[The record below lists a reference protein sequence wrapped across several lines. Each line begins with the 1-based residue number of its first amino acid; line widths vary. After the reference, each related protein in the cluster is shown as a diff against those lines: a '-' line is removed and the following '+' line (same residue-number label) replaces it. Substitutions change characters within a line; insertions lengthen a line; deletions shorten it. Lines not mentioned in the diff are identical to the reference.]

1 MMTIGKKIVLM
12 SLAIIVLTLGAGFAY
27 GISLLNFSTDAI
39 SKTFRQ
45 LDGEEEITPIDA
57 TEPLTILLMGV
68 DMDQATRGGVWEEGR
83 SDSMILV
90 TVNPKTKETTMMS
103 LTRDIMVEIAEANGE
118 STGTV
123 EKLNHSYS
131 YGQAPMAIATIE
143 KMMDINIDR
152 YIEINMDGLVE
163 LVDAV
168 GGIEVNNTLGFPIS
182 ISEYEPAYTSIVP
195 TGKRLV
201 NGDQALVYARMRYDD
216 PEGDIGRQRR
226 QREVI
231 TAIVKKLLQLDGF
244 TQYKKILTAISNN
257 MRTNIEISTATIPE
271 LLGYKD
277 SIKNLHS
284 YQLRGLDE
292 LVEEVY
298 YQLPPTQHLLEMQNV
313 LRTSIGL
320 DAKTD
325 LTTNVKVY
333 EGQVGLP
340 STIDVYNA
348 YTELLE
354 IEANPLAEAV
364 DIEAFTG
371 TSASDLPEGTASSPN
386 LSSNSSEIEGTEMTE
401 ATEMT
406 EVGTETQTEEGQ

>member
-1 MMTIGKKIVLM
+1 MTIGKKIFLM
-12 SLAIIVLTLGAGFAY
+12 SLAIIGLTVGAGLIY
-27 GISLLNFSTDAI
+27 GASLLNFSTDAI
-39 SKTFRQ
+39 SKTFKQ
-45 LDGEEEITPIDA
+45 LDGEEKITPIDA
-57 TEPLTILLMGV
+57 TDPLTILLMGV
-68 DMDQATRGGVWEEGR
+68 DMDQATRGGDWEGGR

-90 TVNPKTKETTMMS
+90 TVNPKTKETNMMS

-118 STGTV
+118 SSGTV

-182 ISEYEPAYTSIVP
+182 ISEHEPAYTSIVQP
-195 TGKRLV
+195 GKQLV

-231 TAIVKKLLQLDGF
+231 TAIIKKLLQLDGF

-257 MRTNIEISTATIPE
+257 MRTNIEISPATIPN

-277 SIKNLHS
+277 SISKLNS
-284 YQLRGLDE
+284 YQLRGVDQM
-292 LVEEVY
+292 VDAIY
-298 YQLPPTQHLLEMQNV
+298 YQLPTSTHLLEMQNV
-313 LRTSIGL
+313 LKKSIGL
-320 DAKTD
+320 EENTD
-325 LTTNVKVY
+325 LVTNVKVY
-333 EGQVGLP
+333 EGQMGLP
-340 STIDVYNA
+340 SPINVYDVYTNLL
-348 YTELLE
+348 LLE
-354 IEANPLAEAV
+354 ASPWAESL
-364 DIEAFTG
+364 DPEIG
-371 TSASDLPEGTASSPN
+371 SPSAT
-386 LSSNSSEIEGTEMTE
+386 TTV
-401 ATEMT
+401 T
-406 EVGTETQTEEGQ
+406 TEEQVTDFSTEPVLGDENGSQ

>member
-1 MMTIGKKIVLM
+1 MTIGKKIFLM
-12 SLAIIVLTLGAGFAY
+12 SLAIVGLTLGAGLIY
-27 GISLLNFSTDAI
+27 GASLLNFSTDAI
-39 SKTFRQ
+39 SKTFKQ
-45 LDGEEEITPIDA
+45 LNGEEEITPIDA

-68 DMDQATRGGVWEEGR
+68 DMDQATRGGDWEGGR

-90 TVNPKTKETTMMS
+90 TVNPKTKETNMMS

-118 STGTV
+118 SSGTV

-182 ISEYEPAYTSIVP
+182 ISEHEPAYTSIVQP
-195 TGKRLV
+195 GKQLV

-231 TAIVKKLLQLDGF
+231 TAIIKKLLQLDGL

-257 MRTNIEISTATIPE
+257 MRTNIEISPATIPS

-277 SIKNLHS
+277 SVSKLNS
-284 YQLRGLDE
+284 YQLRGVDQMVDE
-292 LVEEVY
+292 IY
-298 YQLPPTQHLLEMQNV
+298 YQLPTSTHLLEMQNI
-313 LRTSIGL
+313 LKKSIGL
-320 DAKTD
+320 EENTD
-325 LTTNVKVY
+325 LVTNVKVY
-333 EGQVGLP
+333 EGQMGLP
-340 STIDVYNA
+340 SPINVYDVYTNLL
-348 YTELLE
+348 LLE
-354 IEANPLAEAV
+354 ASPWAESL
-364 DIEAFTG
+364 DPEIG
-371 TSASDLPEGTASSPN
+371 SPSA
-386 LSSNSSEIEGTEMTE
+386 
-401 ATEMT
+401 ATT
-406 EVGTETQTEEGQ
+406 VTTEEQVTDFSTEPVLGDENGSQ

>member
-1 MMTIGKKIVLM
+1 MTIGKKIFLM
-12 SLAIIVLTLGAGFAY
+12 SLAIVGLTLGAGLIY
-27 GISLLNFSTDAI
+27 GASLLNFSTDAI

-45 LDGEEEITPIDA
+45 LDGEEKITPIDA

-68 DMDQATRGGVWEEGR
+68 DMDQATRGGDWEGGR

-90 TVNPKTKETTMMS
+90 TVNPKTKETNMMS

-118 STGTV
+118 SSGTV

-182 ISEYEPAYTSIVP
+182 ISEHEPAYTSIVQP
-195 TGKRLV
+195 GKQLV

-231 TAIVKKLLQLDGF
+231 MAIIKKLLQLDGL

-257 MRTNIEISTATIPE
+257 MRTNIEISPATIPS

-277 SIKNLHS
+277 SVSKLNS
-284 YQLRGLDE
+284 YQLRGVDQMVDE
-292 LVEEVY
+292 IY
-298 YQLPPTQHLLEMQNV
+298 YQLPTSTHLLEMQNV
-313 LRTSIGL
+313 LKKSIGL
-320 DAKTD
+320 EENTD
-325 LTTNVKVY
+325 LVTNVKVY
-333 EGQVGLP
+333 EGQMGLP
-340 STIDVYNA
+340 SPINVYDVYTNLL
-348 YTELLE
+348 LLE
-354 IEANPLAEAV
+354 ASPWAESL
-364 DIEAFTG
+364 DPEIG
-371 TSASDLPEGTASSPN
+371 SPSAT
-386 LSSNSSEIEGTEMTE
+386 TTV
-401 ATEMT
+401 T
-406 EVGTETQTEEGQ
+406 TEEQVTDFSTEPVLGDEDGSQ

>member
-1 MMTIGKKIVLM
+1 MTIGKKIFLM
-12 SLAIIVLTLGAGFAY
+12 SLAIVGLTLGAGLIY
-27 GISLLNFSTDAI
+27 GASLLNFSTGTI
-39 SKTFRQ
+39 SKTYKQ
-45 LDGEEEITPIDA
+45 LDGEKEITPIDA

-68 DMDQATRGGVWEEGR
+68 DMDQATRGGDWEGGR

-90 TVNPKTKETTMMS
+90 TVNPKTKETNMMS

-118 STGTV
+118 SSGTV

-152 YIEINMDGLVE
+152 YIEINMDGLIE

-182 ISEYEPAYTSIVP
+182 ISEHEPAYTSIVQP
-195 TGKRLV
+195 GKQLV

-231 TAIVKKLLQLDGF
+231 TAIIKKLLQLDGL

-257 MRTNIEISTATIPE
+257 MRTNIEISPATIPS

-277 SIKNLHS
+277 SVSKLNSH
-284 YQLRGLDE
+284 QLRGVDQMVDE
-292 LVEEVY
+292 IY
-298 YQLPPTQHLLEMQNV
+298 YQLPTSEHLLEMQNI
-313 LRTSIGL
+313 LKKSIGL
-320 DAKTD
+320 EEKTD
-325 LTTNVKVY
+325 LVTNVKVY
-333 EGQVGLP
+333 EGQMGLP
-340 STIDVYNA
+340 SPINVYDVYTNLL
-348 YTELLE
+348 LLE
-354 IEANPLAEAV
+354 ASPWAESL
-364 DIEAFTG
+364 DPEIG
-371 TSASDLPEGTASSPN
+371 SPSAT
-386 LSSNSSEIEGTEMTE
+386 TTV
-401 ATEMT
+401 T
-406 EVGTETQTEEGQ
+406 TEEQVTDFSTEPVLGDENGSQ

>member
-1 MMTIGKKIVLM
+1 MTIGKKIFLM
-12 SLAIIVLTLGAGFAY
+12 SLAIIGLTVGAGLIY
-27 GISLLNFSTDAI
+27 GASLLNFSTDAI
-39 SKTFRQ
+39 SKTFKQ
-45 LDGEEEITPIDA
+45 LDGEEKITPIDA

-68 DMDQATRGGVWEEGR
+68 DMDQATRGGDWEGGR

-90 TVNPKTKETTMMS
+90 TVNPKTKETNMMS

-118 STGTV
+118 SSGTV

-182 ISEYEPAYTSIVP
+182 ISEHEPAYTSIVQP
-195 TGKRLV
+195 GKQLV

-231 TAIVKKLLQLDGF
+231 TAIIKKLLQLDGF

-257 MRTNIEISTATIPE
+257 MRTNIEISPATIPS

-277 SIKNLHS
+277 SVSKLNS
-284 YQLRGLDE
+284 YQLRGVDQI
-292 LVEEVY
+292 VDAIY
-298 YQLPPTQHLLEMQNV
+298 YQLPTSEHLLEMQNI
-313 LRTSIGL
+313 LKKSISL
-320 DAKTD
+320 EEKTD
-325 LTTNVKVY
+325 LVTNVKVY

-340 STIDVYNA
+340 SPINVYDVYTNLL
-348 YTELLE
+348 LLE
-354 IEANPLAEAV
+354 ASPWAERLDPEIGNP
-364 DIEAFTG
+364 
-371 TSASDLPEGTASSPN
+371 SAT
-386 LSSNSSEIEGTEMTE
+386 TTV
-401 ATEMT
+401 T
-406 EVGTETQTEEGQ
+406 TEEQVTDFSTEPELGDENGSQ

>member
-1 MMTIGKKIVLM
+1 MTIGKKIFLM
-12 SLAIIVLTLGAGFAY
+12 SLAIVGLTLGAGLIY
-27 GISLLNFSTDAI
+27 GASLLNFSTGAI
-39 SKTFRQ
+39 SKTFKQ
-45 LDGEEEITPIDA
+45 LDGENEITPIDA

-68 DMDQATRGGVWEEGR
+68 DMDQATRGGDWESGR

-90 TVNPKTKETTMMS
+90 TVNPKTKETNMMS

-118 STGTV
+118 SSGTV

-182 ISEYEPAYTSIVP
+182 ISEHEPAYTSIVQP
-195 TGKRLV
+195 GKQLV

-231 TAIVKKLLQLDGF
+231 TAIIKKLLQLDGL

-257 MRTNIEISTATIPE
+257 MRTNIEISPATIPS

-277 SIKNLHS
+277 SVSKLNS
-284 YQLRGLDE
+284 YQLRGVDQMVDE
-292 LVEEVY
+292 IY
-298 YQLPPTQHLLEMQNV
+298 YQLPTSEHLLEMQNI
-313 LRTSIGL
+313 LKKSIGL
-320 DAKTD
+320 EEKTD
-325 LTTNVKVY
+325 LVTNVKVY
-333 EGQVGLP
+333 EGQMGLP
-340 STIDVYNA
+340 SPINVYDVYTNLL
-348 YTELLE
+348 LLE
-354 IEANPLAEAV
+354 ASPWAESL
-364 DIEAFTG
+364 DPEIG
-371 TSASDLPEGTASSPN
+371 SPSAT
-386 LSSNSSEIEGTEMTE
+386 TTV
-401 ATEMT
+401 T
-406 EVGTETQTEEGQ
+406 TEEQVTDFSTEPVLGDENGSQ

>member
-1 MMTIGKKIVLM
+1 MTIGKKIFLM
-12 SLAIIVLTLGAGFAY
+12 SLAIIGLTLGAGLIY
-27 GISLLNFSTDAI
+27 GASLLNFSTDAI
-39 SKTFRQ
+39 SKTFKQ
-45 LDGEEEITPIDA
+45 LNGEEEITPIDA

-68 DMDQATRGGVWEEGR
+68 DMDQATRGGDWEGGR

-90 TVNPKTKETTMMS
+90 TVNPKTKETNMMS

-118 STGTV
+118 SSGTV

-182 ISEYEPAYTSIVP
+182 ISEHEPAYTSIVQP
-195 TGKRLV
+195 GKQLV

-231 TAIVKKLLQLDGF
+231 TAIIKKLLQLDGL

-257 MRTNIEISTATIPE
+257 MRTNIEISPATIPS

-277 SIKNLHS
+277 SVSKLNS
-284 YQLRGLDE
+284 YQLRGVDQMVDE
-292 LVEEVY
+292 IY
-298 YQLPPTQHLLEMQNV
+298 YQLPTSTHLLEMQNI
-313 LRTSIGL
+313 LKKSIGL
-320 DAKTD
+320 EENTD
-325 LTTNVKVY
+325 LVTNVKVY
-333 EGQVGLP
+333 EGQMGLP
-340 STIDVYNA
+340 SPINVYDVYTNLL
-348 YTELLE
+348 LLE
-354 IEANPLAEAV
+354 ASPWAESL
-364 DIEAFTG
+364 DPEIG
-371 TSASDLPEGTASSPN
+371 SPSAT
-386 LSSNSSEIEGTEMTE
+386 TTV
-401 ATEMT
+401 T
-406 EVGTETQTEEGQ
+406 TEEQVTDFSTEPVLGDENGSQ

>member
-1 MMTIGKKIVLM
+1 MTIGKKIFLM
-12 SLAIIVLTLGAGFAY
+12 SLAIVGLTLGAGLIY
-27 GISLLNFSTDAI
+27 GASLLNFSTDAI
-39 SKTFRQ
+39 SKTFKQ
-45 LDGEEEITPIDA
+45 LNGEEEITPIDA

-68 DMDQATRGGVWEEGR
+68 DMDQATRGGDWEGGR

-90 TVNPKTKETTMMS
+90 TVNPKTKETNMMS

-118 STGTV
+118 SSGTV

-182 ISEYEPAYTSIVP
+182 ISEHEPAYTSIVQP
-195 TGKRLV
+195 GKQLV

-231 TAIVKKLLQLDGF
+231 TAIIKKLLQLDGL

-257 MRTNIEISTATIPE
+257 MRTNIEISPATIPS

-277 SIKNLHS
+277 SVSKLNS
-284 YQLRGLDE
+284 YQLRGVDQMVDE
-292 LVEEVY
+292 IY
-298 YQLPPTQHLLEMQNV
+298 YQLPTSTHLLEMQNV
-313 LRTSIGL
+313 LKKSIGL
-320 DAKTD
+320 EENTD
-325 LTTNVKVY
+325 LVTNVKVY
-333 EGQVGLP
+333 EGQMGLP
-340 STIDVYNA
+340 SPINVYDVYTNLL
-348 YTELLE
+348 LLE
-354 IEANPLAEAV
+354 ASPWAESL
-364 DIEAFTG
+364 DPEIG
-371 TSASDLPEGTASSPN
+371 SPSAT
-386 LSSNSSEIEGTEMTE
+386 TTV
-401 ATEMT
+401 T
-406 EVGTETQTEEGQ
+406 TEEQVTDFSTEPVLGDENGSQ

>member
-1 MMTIGKKIVLM
+1 MTIGKKIVLM
-12 SLAIIVLTLGAGFAY
+12 SLAIVALTLGAGFAY

-39 SKTFRQ
+39 SKTFKQ
-45 LDGEEEITPIDA
+45 LDGEEEITPLDA

-68 DMDQATRGGVWEEGR
+68 DMDQATRGGAWEEGR

-143 KMMDINIDR
+143 KMMDIDIDR

-182 ISEYEPAYTSIVP
+182 ISEYEPAYTAIVP

-244 TQYKKILTAISNN
+244 TQYKKILTAISNH
-257 MRTNIEISTATIPE
+257 MRTDIEISTATIPS

-277 SIKNLHS
+277 SIRNLHS
-284 YQLRGLDE
+284 YQLRGIDE

-313 LRTSIGL
+313 LKTSIGL
-320 DAKTD
+320 DEVTE

-333 EGQVGLP
+333 EGQMGLP
-340 STIDVYNA
+340 TTINVYNA
-348 YTELLE
+348 YTDLLE
-354 IEANPLAEAV
+354 LEANPLAEAV

-371 TSASDLPEGTASSPN
+371 TAASDLPEGTASSGSLP
-386 LSSNSSEIEGTEMTE
+386 SVSSETGETGTS
-401 ATEMT
+401 

>member
-1 MMTIGKKIVLM
+1 MTIGKKIFLM
-12 SLAIIVLTLGAGFAY
+12 SLAIIGLTVGAGLIY
-27 GISLLNFSTDAI
+27 GASLLNFSTDAI
-39 SKTFRQ
+39 SKTFKQ
-45 LDGEEEITPIDA
+45 LDGEEKITPIDA

-68 DMDQATRGGVWEEGR
+68 DMDQATRGGDWEGGR

-90 TVNPKTKETTMMS
+90 TVNPKTKETNMMS

-118 STGTV
+118 SSGTV

-182 ISEYEPAYTSIVP
+182 ISEHEPAYTSIVQP
-195 TGKRLV
+195 GKQLV

-231 TAIVKKLLQLDGF
+231 TAIIKKLLQLDGF

-257 MRTNIEISTATIPE
+257 MRTNIEISPATIPN

-277 SIKNLHS
+277 SISKLNS
-284 YQLRGLDE
+284 YQLRGVDQM
-292 LVEEVY
+292 VDAIY
-298 YQLPPTQHLLEMQNV
+298 YQLPTSTHLLEMQNV
-313 LRTSIGL
+313 LKKSIGL
-320 DAKTD
+320 EENTD
-325 LTTNVKVY
+325 LVTNVKVY
-333 EGQVGLP
+333 EGQMGLP
-340 STIDVYNA
+340 SPINVYDVYTNLL
-348 YTELLE
+348 LLE
-354 IEANPLAEAV
+354 ASPWAESL
-364 DIEAFTG
+364 DPEIG
-371 TSASDLPEGTASSPN
+371 SPSAT
-386 LSSNSSEIEGTEMTE
+386 TTV
-401 ATEMT
+401 T
-406 EVGTETQTEEGQ
+406 TEEQVTDFSTEPVLGDENGSQ

>member
-1 MMTIGKKIVLM
+1 MTIGKKIFLM
-12 SLAIIVLTLGAGFAY
+12 SLAIIGLTVGAGLIY
-27 GISLLNFSTDAI
+27 GASLLNFSTDAI
-39 SKTFRQ
+39 SKTFKQ
-45 LDGEEEITPIDA
+45 LDGEEKITPIDA

-68 DMDQATRGGVWEEGR
+68 DMDQATRGGDWEGGR

-90 TVNPKTKETTMMS
+90 TVNPKTKETNMMS

-118 STGTV
+118 SSGTV

-182 ISEYEPAYTSIVP
+182 ISEHEPAYTSIVQP
-195 TGKRLV
+195 GKQLV

-231 TAIVKKLLQLDGF
+231 MAIIKKLLQLDGL

-257 MRTNIEISTATIPE
+257 MRTNIEISPATIPS

-277 SIKNLHS
+277 SVSKLNS
-284 YQLRGLDE
+284 YQLRGVDQMVDE
-292 LVEEVY
+292 IY
-298 YQLPPTQHLLEMQNV
+298 YQLPTSTHLLEMQNI
-313 LRTSIGL
+313 LKKSIGL
-320 DAKTD
+320 EENTD
-325 LTTNVKVY
+325 LVTNVKVY
-333 EGQVGLP
+333 EGQMGLP
-340 STIDVYNA
+340 SPINVYDVYTNLL
-348 YTELLE
+348 LLE
-354 IEANPLAEAV
+354 ASPWAESL
-364 DIEAFTG
+364 DPEIG
-371 TSASDLPEGTASSPN
+371 SPSAT
-386 LSSNSSEIEGTEMTE
+386 TTV
-401 ATEMT
+401 T
-406 EVGTETQTEEGQ
+406 TEEQVTDFSTEPVLGDENGSQ

>member
-1 MMTIGKKIVLM
+1 MTIGKKIFLM
-12 SLAIIVLTLGAGFAY
+12 SLAIIGLTVGAGLIY
-27 GISLLNFSTDAI
+27 GASLLNFSTDAI
-39 SKTFRQ
+39 SKTFKQ
-45 LDGEEEITPIDA
+45 LDGEEKITPIDA

-68 DMDQATRGGVWEEGR
+68 DMDQATRGGDWEGGR

-90 TVNPKTKETTMMS
+90 TVNPKTKETNMMS

-118 STGTV
+118 SSGTV

-182 ISEYEPAYTSIVP
+182 ISEHEPAYTSIVQP
-195 TGKRLV
+195 GKQLV

-231 TAIVKKLLQLDGF
+231 TAIIKKLLQLDGF

-257 MRTNIEISTATIPE
+257 MRTNIEISPATIPN

-277 SIKNLHS
+277 SISKLNS
-284 YQLRGLDE
+284 YQLRGVDQM
-292 LVEEVY
+292 VDAIY
-298 YQLPPTQHLLEMQNV
+298 YQLPTSTHLLEMQNV
-313 LRTSIGL
+313 LKKSIGL
-320 DAKTD
+320 EEKTD
-325 LTTNVKVY
+325 LVTNVKVY
-333 EGQVGLP
+333 EGQMGLP
-340 STIDVYNA
+340 SPINVYDA
-348 YTELLE
+348 YTNLLLLE
-354 IEANPLAEAV
+354 ASPWAESL
-364 DIEAFTG
+364 DPEIG
-371 TSASDLPEGTASSPN
+371 SPSAT
-386 LSSNSSEIEGTEMTE
+386 TTV
-401 ATEMT
+401 T
-406 EVGTETQTEEGQ
+406 TEEQVTDFSTEPVLGDENGAQ

>member
-1 MMTIGKKIVLM
+1 MTIGKKIFLM
-12 SLAIIVLTLGAGFAY
+12 SLAIVGLTLGAGLIY
-27 GISLLNFSTDAI
+27 GASLLNFSTDAI
-39 SKTFRQ
+39 SKTFKQ
-45 LDGEEEITPIDA
+45 LDGEEKITPIDA

-68 DMDQATRGGVWEEGR
+68 DMDQATRGGDWEGGR

-90 TVNPKTKETTMMS
+90 TVNPKTKETNMMS

-118 STGTV
+118 SSGTV

-182 ISEYEPAYTSIVP
+182 ISEHEPAYTSIVQP
-195 TGKRLV
+195 GKQLV

-231 TAIVKKLLQLDGF
+231 TAIIKKLLQLDGF

-257 MRTNIEISTATIPE
+257 MRTNIEISPATIPS

-277 SIKNLHS
+277 SVSKLNS
-284 YQLRGLDE
+284 YQLRGVDQMVDE
-292 LVEEVY
+292 IY
-298 YQLPPTQHLLEMQNV
+298 YQLPTSEHLLEMQNI
-313 LRTSIGL
+313 LKKSIGL
-320 DAKTD
+320 EEKTD
-325 LTTNVKVY
+325 LVTNVKVY
-333 EGQVGLP
+333 EGQMGLP
-340 STIDVYNA
+340 SPINVYDVYTNLL
-348 YTELLE
+348 LLE
-354 IEANPLAEAV
+354 ASPWAESL
-364 DIEAFTG
+364 DPEIG
-371 TSASDLPEGTASSPN
+371 SPSAT
-386 LSSNSSEIEGTEMTE
+386 TTV
-401 ATEMT
+401 T
-406 EVGTETQTEEGQ
+406 TEEQVTDFSTEPVLGDENGSQ

>member
-1 MMTIGKKIVLM
+1 MTIGKKIFLM
-12 SLAIIVLTLGAGFAY
+12 SLAIIGLTLGAGLIY
-27 GISLLNFSTDAI
+27 GASLLNFSTGTI
-39 SKTFRQ
+39 SKTYKQ
-45 LDGEEEITPIDA
+45 LDGEKEITPIDA

-68 DMDQATRGGVWEEGR
+68 DMDQATRGGDWEGGR

-90 TVNPKTKETTMMS
+90 TVNPKTKETNMMS

-118 STGTV
+118 SSGTV

-152 YIEINMDGLVE
+152 YIEINMDGLIE

-182 ISEYEPAYTSIVP
+182 ISEHEPAYTSIVQP
-195 TGKRLV
+195 GKQLV

-231 TAIVKKLLQLDGF
+231 TAIIKKLLQLDGL

-257 MRTNIEISTATIPE
+257 MRTNIEISPATIPS

-277 SIKNLHS
+277 SVSKLNS
-284 YQLRGLDE
+284 YQLRGVDQMVDE
-292 LVEEVY
+292 IY
-298 YQLPPTQHLLEMQNV
+298 YQLPTSEHLLEMQNI
-313 LRTSIGL
+313 LKKSIGL
-320 DAKTD
+320 EEKTD
-325 LTTNVKVY
+325 LVTNVKVY
-333 EGQVGLP
+333 EGQMGLP
-340 STIDVYNA
+340 SPINVYDVYTNLL
-348 YTELLE
+348 LLE
-354 IEANPLAEAV
+354 ASPWAESL
-364 DIEAFTG
+364 DPEIG
-371 TSASDLPEGTASSPN
+371 SPSAT
-386 LSSNSSEIEGTEMTE
+386 TTV
-401 ATEMT
+401 T
-406 EVGTETQTEEGQ
+406 TEEQVTDFSTEPVLGDENGSQ

>member
-1 MMTIGKKIVLM
+1 MTIGKKIFLM
-12 SLAIIVLTLGAGFAY
+12 SLAIVGLTLGAGLIY
-27 GISLLNFSTDAI
+27 GASLLNFSTGTI
-39 SKTFRQ
+39 SKTYKQ

-68 DMDQATRGGVWEEGR
+68 DMDQATRGGDWEGGR

-90 TVNPKTKETTMMS
+90 TVNPKTKETNMMS

-118 STGTV
+118 SSGTV

-143 KMMDINIDR
+143 KMMDITIDR

-182 ISEYEPAYTSIVP
+182 ISEHEPAYTSIVQP
-195 TGKRLV
+195 GKQLV

-231 TAIVKKLLQLDGF
+231 TAIIKKLLQLDGL

-257 MRTNIEISTATIPE
+257 MRTNIEISPATIPS

-277 SIKNLHS
+277 SVSKLNS
-284 YQLRGLDE
+284 YQLRGVDQMVDE
-292 LVEEVY
+292 IY
-298 YQLPPTQHLLEMQNV
+298 YQLPTSEHLLEMQNI
-313 LRTSIGL
+313 LKKSIGL
-320 DAKTD
+320 EEKTD
-325 LTTNVKVY
+325 LVTNVKVY
-333 EGQVGLP
+333 EGQMGLP
-340 STIDVYNA
+340 SPINVYDVYTNLL
-348 YTELLE
+348 LLE
-354 IEANPLAEAV
+354 ASPWAESL
-364 DIEAFTG
+364 DPEIG
-371 TSASDLPEGTASSPN
+371 SPSAT
-386 LSSNSSEIEGTEMTE
+386 TTV
-401 ATEMT
+401 TT
-406 EVGTETQTEEGQ
+406 EGQVTDFSTEPVLGDENGSQ

>member
-1 MMTIGKKIVLM
+1 MTIGKKIFLM
-12 SLAIIVLTLGAGFAY
+12 SLAIIGLTVGAGLIY
-27 GISLLNFSTDAI
+27 GASLLNFSTDAI
-39 SKTFRQ
+39 SKTFKQ
-45 LDGEEEITPIDA
+45 LDGEEKITPIDA

-68 DMDQATRGGVWEEGR
+68 DMDQATRGGDWEGGR

-90 TVNPKTKETTMMS
+90 TVNPKTKETNMMS

-118 STGTV
+118 SSGTV

-182 ISEYEPAYTSIVP
+182 ISEHEPAYTSIVQP
-195 TGKRLV
+195 GKQLV

-231 TAIVKKLLQLDGF
+231 TAIIKKLLQLDGF

-257 MRTNIEISTATIPE
+257 MRTNIEISPVTIPN
-271 LLGYKD
+271 LLVYKD
-277 SIKNLHS
+277 SVSKLNS
-284 YQLRGLDE
+284 YQLRGVDQM
-292 LVEEVY
+292 VDAIY
-298 YQLPPTQHLLEMQNV
+298 YQLPTSTHLLEMQNV
-313 LRTSIGL
+313 LKKSIGL
-320 DAKTD
+320 EEKTD
-325 LTTNVKVY
+325 LVTNVKVY
-333 EGQVGLP
+333 EGQMGLP
-340 STIDVYNA
+340 SPINVYDA
-348 YTELLE
+348 YTNLLLLE
-354 IEANPLAEAV
+354 ASPWAESL
-364 DIEAFTG
+364 DPEIG
-371 TSASDLPEGTASSPN
+371 SPSAT
-386 LSSNSSEIEGTEMTE
+386 TTV
-401 ATEMT
+401 T
-406 EVGTETQTEEGQ
+406 TEEQVTDFSTEPVLGDENGAQ

>member
-1 MMTIGKKIVLM
+1 MTIGKKIFLM
-12 SLAIIVLTLGAGFAY
+12 SLAIVGLTLGAGLIY
-27 GISLLNFSTDAI
+27 GASLLNFSTGTI
-39 SKTFRQ
+39 SKTYKQ
-45 LDGEEEITPIDA
+45 LDGEKEITPIDA
-57 TEPLTILLMGV
+57 IEPLTILLMGV
-68 DMDQATRGGVWEEGR
+68 DMDQATRGGDWEGGR

-90 TVNPKTKETTMMS
+90 TVNPQTKETNMMS

-118 STGTV
+118 SSGTV

-182 ISEYEPAYTSIVP
+182 ISEHEPAYTSIVQP
-195 TGKRLV
+195 GKQLV

-231 TAIVKKLLQLDGF
+231 TAIIKKLLQLDGF

-257 MRTNIEISTATIPE
+257 MRTNIEISPATIPN

-277 SIKNLHS
+277 SVSKLNS
-284 YQLRGLDE
+284 YQLRGVDQM
-292 LVEEVY
+292 VDAIY
-298 YQLPPTQHLLEMQNV
+298 YQLPTSEHLLEMQNI
-313 LRTSIGL
+313 LKKSIGL
-320 DAKTD
+320 EENTG
-325 LTTNVKVY
+325 LVTNVKVY
-333 EGQVGLP
+333 EGQMGLP
-340 STIDVYNA
+340 SPINVYDVYTNLL
-348 YTELLE
+348 LLE
-354 IEANPLAEAV
+354 ASPWAESL
-364 DIEAFTG
+364 DPEIG
-371 TSASDLPEGTASSPN
+371 SPSAT
-386 LSSNSSEIEGTEMTE
+386 TTV
-401 ATEMT
+401 T
-406 EVGTETQTEEGQ
+406 TEEQVTDFSTEPVLGDENGSQ

>member
-1 MMTIGKKIVLM
+1 MTIGKKIFLM
-12 SLAIIVLTLGAGFAY
+12 SLAIVGLTLGAGLIY
-27 GISLLNFSTDAI
+27 GASLLNFSTGTI
-39 SKTFRQ
+39 SKTYKQ
-45 LDGEEEITPIDA
+45 LDGEKEITPIDA

-68 DMDQATRGGVWEEGR
+68 DMDQATRGGDWEGGR

-90 TVNPKTKETTMMS
+90 TVNPKTKETNMMS

-118 STGTV
+118 SSGTV

-152 YIEINMDGLVE
+152 YIEINMDGLIE

-182 ISEYEPAYTSIVP
+182 ISEHEPAYTSIVQP
-195 TGKRLV
+195 GKQLV

-231 TAIVKKLLQLDGF
+231 TAIIKKLLQLDGL

-257 MRTNIEISTATIPE
+257 MRTNIEISPATIPS

-277 SIKNLHS
+277 SVSKLNS
-284 YQLRGLDE
+284 YQLRGVDQMVDE
-292 LVEEVY
+292 IY
-298 YQLPPTQHLLEMQNV
+298 YQLPTSTHLLEMQNV
-313 LRTSIGL
+313 LKKSIGL
-320 DAKTD
+320 EENTD
-325 LTTNVKVY
+325 LVTNVKVY
-333 EGQVGLP
+333 EGQMGLP
-340 STIDVYNA
+340 SPINVYDVYTNLL
-348 YTELLE
+348 LLE
-354 IEANPLAEAV
+354 ASPWAESL
-364 DIEAFTG
+364 DPEIG
-371 TSASDLPEGTASSPN
+371 SPSAT
-386 LSSNSSEIEGTEMTE
+386 TTV
-401 ATEMT
+401 T
-406 EVGTETQTEEGQ
+406 TEEQVTDFSTGPVLGDENGSQ

>member
-1 MMTIGKKIVLM
+1 MTIGKKIFLM
-12 SLAIIVLTLGAGFAY
+12 SLAIVGLTLGAGLIY
-27 GISLLNFSTDAI
+27 GASLLNFSTGTI
-39 SKTFRQ
+39 SKTYKQ
-45 LDGEEEITPIDA
+45 LDGEKEITPIDA

-68 DMDQATRGGVWEEGR
+68 DMDQATRGGDWEGGR

-90 TVNPKTKETTMMS
+90 TVNPKTKETNMMS

-118 STGTV
+118 SSGTV

-152 YIEINMDGLVE
+152 YIEINMDGLIE

-182 ISEYEPAYTSIVP
+182 ISEHEPAYTSIVQP
-195 TGKRLV
+195 GKQLV

-231 TAIVKKLLQLDGF
+231 TAIIKKLLQLDGL

-257 MRTNIEISTATIPE
+257 MRTNIEISPATIPS

-277 SIKNLHS
+277 SVSKLNS
-284 YQLRGLDE
+284 YQLRGVDQMVDE
-292 LVEEVY
+292 IY
-298 YQLPPTQHLLEMQNV
+298 YQLPTSTHLLEMQNV
-313 LRTSIGL
+313 LKKSIGL
-320 DAKTD
+320 EENTD
-325 LTTNVKVY
+325 LVTNVKVY
-333 EGQVGLP
+333 EGQMGLP
-340 STIDVYNA
+340 SPINVYDVYTNLL
-348 YTELLE
+348 LLE
-354 IEANPLAEAV
+354 ASPWAESL
-364 DIEAFTG
+364 DPEIG
-371 TSASDLPEGTASSPN
+371 SPSAT
-386 LSSNSSEIEGTEMTE
+386 TTV
-401 ATEMT
+401 T
-406 EVGTETQTEEGQ
+406 TEEQVTDFSTEPVLGDENGSQ

>member
-1 MMTIGKKIVLM
+1 MTIGKKIVLM
-12 SLAIIVLTLGAGFAY
+12 SLAIVALTLGAGFAY

-39 SKTFRQ
+39 SKTFKQ

-68 DMDQATRGGVWEEGR
+68 DMDQATRGGAWEEGR

-143 KMMDINIDR
+143 KMMDIDIDR

-182 ISEYEPAYTSIVP
+182 ISEYEPAYTAIVP

-257 MRTNIEISTATIPE
+257 MRTDIEISTATIPS

-277 SIKNLHS
+277 SIRNLHS
-284 YQLRGLDE
+284 YQLRGIDE

-313 LRTSIGL
+313 LKTSIGL
-320 DAKTD
+320 DEVTE

-333 EGQVGLP
+333 EGQMGLP
-340 STIDVYNA
+340 TTINVYNA
-348 YTELLE
+348 YTDLLE
-354 IEANPLAEAV
+354 LEANPLAEAV

-371 TSASDLPEGTASSPN
+371 TSASDLPEGAASSGSLP
-386 LSSNSSEIEGTEMTE
+386 SVSAETGESGT
-401 ATEMT
+401 T

>member
-1 MMTIGKKIVLM
+1 MTIGKKIFLM
-12 SLAIIVLTLGAGFAY
+12 SLAIIGLTLGAGLIY
-27 GISLLNFSTDAI
+27 GASLLNFSTDAI
-39 SKTFRQ
+39 SKTFKQ
-45 LDGEEEITPIDA
+45 LDGEEKITPIDA

-68 DMDQATRGGVWEEGR
+68 DMDQATRGGDWEGGR

-90 TVNPKTKETTMMS
+90 TVNPKTKETNMMS

-118 STGTV
+118 SSGTV

-152 YIEINMDGLVE
+152 YIEINMDGLIE

-182 ISEYEPAYTSIVP
+182 ISEHEPAYTSIVQP
-195 TGKRLV
+195 GKQLV

-231 TAIVKKLLQLDGF
+231 TAIIKKLLQLDGL

-257 MRTNIEISTATIPE
+257 MRTNIEISPATIPS

-277 SIKNLHS
+277 SVSKLNS
-284 YQLRGLDE
+284 YQLRGVDQMVDE
-292 LVEEVY
+292 IY
-298 YQLPPTQHLLEMQNV
+298 YQLPTSTHLLEMQNI
-313 LRTSIGL
+313 LKKSIGL
-320 DAKTD
+320 EENTD
-325 LTTNVKVY
+325 LVTNVKVY
-333 EGQVGLP
+333 EGQMGLP
-340 STIDVYNA
+340 SPINVYDVYTNLL
-348 YTELLE
+348 LLE
-354 IEANPLAEAV
+354 ASPWAESL
-364 DIEAFTG
+364 DPEIG
-371 TSASDLPEGTASSPN
+371 SPSAT
-386 LSSNSSEIEGTEMTE
+386 TTV
-401 ATEMT
+401 T
-406 EVGTETQTEEGQ
+406 TEEQVTDFSTEPVLGDENGSQ

>member
-1 MMTIGKKIVLM
+1 MTIGKKIFLM
-12 SLAIIVLTLGAGFAY
+12 SLAIVGLTLGAGLIY
-27 GISLLNFSTDAI
+27 GASLLNFSTGTI
-39 SKTFRQ
+39 SKTYKQ

-68 DMDQATRGGVWEEGR
+68 DMDQATRGGDWEGGR

-90 TVNPKTKETTMMS
+90 TVNPKTKETNMMS

-118 STGTV
+118 SSGTV

-143 KMMDINIDR
+143 KMMDITIDR

-182 ISEYEPAYTSIVP
+182 ISEHEPAYTSIVQP
-195 TGKRLV
+195 GKQLV
-201 NGDQALVYARMRYDD
+201 NGEQALVYARMRYDD

-231 TAIVKKLLQLDGF
+231 TAIIKKLLQLDGL

-257 MRTNIEISTATIPE
+257 MRTNIEISPATIPS

-277 SIKNLHS
+277 SVSKLNS
-284 YQLRGLDE
+284 YQLRGVDQMVDE
-292 LVEEVY
+292 IY
-298 YQLPPTQHLLEMQNV
+298 YQLPTSEHLLEMQNI
-313 LRTSIGL
+313 LKKSIGL
-320 DAKTD
+320 EEKTD
-325 LTTNVKVY
+325 LVTNVKVY
-333 EGQVGLP
+333 EGQMGLP
-340 STIDVYNA
+340 SPINVYDVYTNLL
-348 YTELLE
+348 LLE
-354 IEANPLAEAV
+354 ASPWAESL
-364 DIEAFTG
+364 DPEIG
-371 TSASDLPEGTASSPN
+371 SPSATTTV
-386 LSSNSSEIEGTEMTE
+386 I
-401 ATEMT
+401 
-406 EVGTETQTEEGQ
+406 TEEQVTDFSTEPVLGDENGSQ

>member
-1 MMTIGKKIVLM
+1 MTIGKKIFLM
-12 SLAIIVLTLGAGFAY
+12 SLAIVGLTLGAGLIY
-27 GISLLNFSTDAI
+27 GASLLNFSTGTI
-39 SKTFRQ
+39 SKTYKQ
-45 LDGEEEITPIDA
+45 LDGEKEITPIDA
-57 TEPLTILLMGV
+57 IEPLTILLMGV
-68 DMDQATRGGVWEEGR
+68 DMDQATRGGDWEGGR

-90 TVNPKTKETTMMS
+90 TVNPQTKEANMMS

-118 STGTV
+118 SSGTV

-182 ISEYEPAYTSIVP
+182 ISEHEPAYTSIVQP
-195 TGKRLV
+195 GQQLV

-231 TAIVKKLLQLDGF
+231 TAIIKKLLQLDGL

-257 MRTNIEISTATIPE
+257 MRTNIEISPATIPS

-277 SIKNLHS
+277 SVSKLNS
-284 YQLRGLDE
+284 YQLRGVDQMVDE
-292 LVEEVY
+292 IY
-298 YQLPPTQHLLEMQNV
+298 YQLPTSEHLLEMQNI
-313 LRTSIGL
+313 LKKSIGL
-320 DAKTD
+320 EEKTD
-325 LTTNVKVY
+325 LVTNVKVY
-333 EGQVGLP
+333 EGQMGLP
-340 STIDVYNA
+340 SPINVYDVYTNLL
-348 YTELLE
+348 LLE
-354 IEANPLAEAV
+354 ASPWAESLAPE
-364 DIEAFTG
+364 IG
-371 TSASDLPEGTASSPN
+371 SPSAT
-386 LSSNSSEIEGTEMTE
+386 TTV
-401 ATEMT
+401 T
-406 EVGTETQTEEGQ
+406 TEEQVTDFSTEPVLGDENGSQ

>member
-1 MMTIGKKIVLM
+1 MTIGKKIFLM
-12 SLAIIVLTLGAGFAY
+12 SLAIVGLTLGAGLIY
-27 GISLLNFSTDAI
+27 GASLLNFSTGTI
-39 SKTFRQ
+39 SKTYKQ
-45 LDGEEEITPIDA
+45 LDGEKEITPIDA

-68 DMDQATRGGVWEEGR
+68 DMDQATRGGDWEGGR

-90 TVNPKTKETTMMS
+90 TVNPKTKETNMMS

-118 STGTV
+118 SSGTV

-131 YGQAPMAIATIE
+131 YGQAPMAISTIE

-182 ISEYEPAYTSIVP
+182 ISEHEPAYTSIVQP
-195 TGKRLV
+195 GKQLV

-231 TAIVKKLLQLDGF
+231 TAIIKKLLQLDGL

-257 MRTNIEISTATIPE
+257 MRTNIEISPATIPS

-277 SIKNLHS
+277 SVSKLNS
-284 YQLRGLDE
+284 YQLRGVDQMVDE
-292 LVEEVY
+292 IY
-298 YQLPPTQHLLEMQNV
+298 YQLSTSEHLLEMQNI
-313 LRTSIGL
+313 LKKSIGL
-320 DAKTD
+320 EEKTD
-325 LTTNVKVY
+325 LVTNVKVY
-333 EGQVGLP
+333 EGQMGLP
-340 STIDVYNA
+340 SPINVYDVYTNLL
-348 YTELLE
+348 LLE
-354 IEANPLAEAV
+354 ASPWAERLDPEIGNP
-364 DIEAFTG
+364 
-371 TSASDLPEGTASSPN
+371 SAT
-386 LSSNSSEIEGTEMTE
+386 TTV
-401 ATEMT
+401 T
-406 EVGTETQTEEGQ
+406 TEEQVTDFSTEPVLGDENGSQ

>member
-1 MMTIGKKIVLM
+1 MTLGKKIFLM
-12 SLAIIVLTLGAGFAY
+12 SLAIVGLTLGAGLIY
-27 GISLLNFSTDAI
+27 GASLLNFSTGTI
-39 SKTFRQ
+39 SKTYKQ
-45 LDGEEEITPIDA
+45 LDGEKEITPIDA
-57 TEPLTILLMGV
+57 IEPLTILLMGV
-68 DMDQATRGGVWEEGR
+68 DMDQATRGGDWEGGR

-90 TVNPKTKETTMMS
+90 TVNPQTKETNMMS

-118 STGTV
+118 SSGTV

-182 ISEYEPAYTSIVP
+182 ISEHEPAYTSIVQP
-195 TGKRLV
+195 GQQLV

-231 TAIVKKLLQLDGF
+231 TAIIKKLLQLDGF

-257 MRTNIEISTATIPE
+257 MRTNIEISPATIPN

-277 SIKNLHS
+277 SVSKLNS
-284 YQLRGLDE
+284 YQLRGVDQM
-292 LVEEVY
+292 VDAIY
-298 YQLPPTQHLLEMQNV
+298 YQLPTSEHLLEMQNI
-313 LRTSIGL
+313 LKKSIGL
-320 DAKTD
+320 EENTG
-325 LTTNVKVY
+325 LVTNVKVY
-333 EGQVGLP
+333 EGQMGLP
-340 STIDVYNA
+340 SPINVYDVYTNLL
-348 YTELLE
+348 LLE
-354 IEANPLAEAV
+354 ASPWAESL
-364 DIEAFTG
+364 DPEIG
-371 TSASDLPEGTASSPN
+371 SPSAT
-386 LSSNSSEIEGTEMTE
+386 TTV
-401 ATEMT
+401 T
-406 EVGTETQTEEGQ
+406 TEEQVTDFSTEPVLGDENGSQ